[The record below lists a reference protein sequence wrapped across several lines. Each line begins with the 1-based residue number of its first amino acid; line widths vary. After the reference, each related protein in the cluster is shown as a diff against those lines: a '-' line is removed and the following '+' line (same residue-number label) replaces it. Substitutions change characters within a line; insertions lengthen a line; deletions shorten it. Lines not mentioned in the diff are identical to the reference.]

1 MKANLFFRY
10 GKKLFLAGICL
21 CTGIIASAQS
31 PNNALL
37 LDGNDNNP
45 CIGMDI
51 IRRQWTLEA
60 WIKGND
66 NSWKNREAIIGG
78 GEYAEYP
85 HIDNLPLTLKNGRLY
100 CAKANITSPEVLDNN
115 WHHVAATC
123 NGTYT
128 KLYIDGKE
136 VASAKVTVDILPGAI
151 GTNDQDS
158 STFGGAIDE
167 VRIWTTALA
176 PATLRQWMYQPL
188 TPHHPDFRSL
198 KGYYT
203 FDDMQDDVS
212 LNLVGKGH
220 QAYHIRNTRK
230 NYKGTLPL
238 ATLVKNDN
246 PLFKVPASQA
256 QQLFNA
262 VTIQSEWDADQ
273 GSKGDAV
280 LKLRIVANGTAA
292 PLKLTALQLNLSRS
306 TNIKDIAAVHVYE
319 CGHTP
324 RTAAGTSLFDQG
336 KTPAGKMNFISPAA
350 DGYALKNGVNYFLVT
365 FDVSANATPGDTL
378 HATVVSFSLNGV
390 KYTPEEASSNIM
402 KTVVASAATQPNTL
416 KFLQWNIWHGGVH
429 AGNKGPIRIMELL
442 RQTNAD
448 IISMQEAYG
457 SQQMLNDSLGF
468 QLQTSAPGANLAL
481 FSRYPMV
488 AHPSNDKF
496 KSNTATIQLPGQR
509 KVLIG
514 NWWLRYAYKH
524 EYTDFYPTPGF
535 NTADWIAEDKELAE
549 ADARKNMEQDIDP
562 VWQKDTTM
570 AVILAGDFNAGSHLD
585 WTGRAAFL
593 HYGYG
598 PVALPTSKAMLD
610 KGYRDSYREL
620 QPNEVTHPDGTFAAI
635 YGHLQTSRI
644 DFIYYKGP
652 HIKAVSSK
660 IIRTAP
666 DIDDVWASDHSAV
679 LTVFEVK

>member
-1 MKANLFFRY
+1 MKADLFFY
-10 GKKLFLAGICL
+10 HWKKISLTGICLLAGIL
-21 CTGIIASAQS
+21 SLRAQS

-37 LDGNDNNP
+37 LDGHDNNP

-51 IRRQWTLEA
+51 IRRQWTVEA

-66 NSWKNREAIIGG
+66 NSWKNKEAIIGG

-85 HIDNLPLTLKNGRLY
+85 HIDNLPLMLKNGHLHS
-100 CAKANITSPEVLDNN
+100 AKANITAPQVLDSH

-123 NGTYT
+123 NGVDT

-136 VASAKVTVDILPGAI
+136 VASAKVVVDILPGAI

-167 VRIWTTALA
+167 VRIWKTALA
-176 PATLRQWMYQPL
+176 PATLRQWMYQPI
-188 TPHHPDFRSL
+188 TPRHRNFSAL

-203 FDDMQDDVS
+203 FDDMHDDVV

-220 QAYHIRNTRK
+220 QAYHMRNTRK
-230 NYKGTLPL
+230 DYKGKLPL

-246 PLFKVPASQA
+246 PLFKVPATK

-273 GSKGDAV
+273 GSTGDAV
-280 LKLRIVANGTAA
+280 LKLRIVTNGSAA
-292 PLKLTALQLNLSRS
+292 PMKLTALQLDLSH
-306 TNIKDIAAVHVYE
+306 TTALADIAAVHVYE
-319 CGHTP
+319 AGQTP
-324 RTAAGTSLFDQG
+324 RSGSRTELFG
-336 KTPAGKMNFISPAA
+336 KGKIPGKKMNFTLPSA

-365 FDVSANATPGDTL
+365 FDVRPDAMPGDTL
-378 HATVVSFSLNGV
+378 HAGVASFSLNGV
-390 KYTPEEASSNIM
+390 AYTPEQDTTNVLKTVIASSASHPNI
-402 KTVVASAATQPNTL
+402 L
-416 KFLQWNIWHGGVH
+416 KLLQWNIWHGGVH
-429 AGNKGPIRIMELL
+429 VGNNGRNRIKELL
-442 RQTNAD
+442 IKTNAD
-448 IISMQEAYG
+448 IISMEEAYG
-457 SQQMLNDSLGF
+457 SQQMLRDSLGF
-468 QLQTSAPGANLAL
+468 HLQTSAAGANLAL
-481 FSRYPMV
+481 FSRYPLE
-488 AHPSNDKF
+488 AHPSNDNF
-496 KSNTATIQLPGQR
+496 KSNTATILLPGNR
-509 KVLIG
+509 KLLMG

-535 NTADWIAEDKELAE
+535 NTNDWVAEDSELTV
-549 ADARKNMEQDIDP
+549 ADARKNIEKDIDP
-562 VWQKDTTM
+562 VWQADTTM
-570 AVILAGDFNAGSHLD
+570 PVILAGDFNSGSHLD
-585 WTGRAAFL
+585 WTARAAFL

-598 PVALPTSKAMLD
+598 PVALPGSKFMLE

-620 QPNEVTHPDGTFAAI
+620 QPDEVTHPAGTFAAI

-652 HIKAVSSK
+652 RIKAVASK

-666 DIDDVWASDHSAV
+666 EIDDVWASDHSAV
-679 LTVFEVK
+679 LTVFEIK

>member
-1 MKANLFFRY
+1 MKVHLLFHY
-10 GKKLFLAGICL
+10 GKKIFLTGICL
-21 CTGIIASAQS
+21 FTGIISDAQS

-60 WIKGND
+60 WVKGND
-66 NSWKNREAIIGG
+66 NNWKEKEAIIGG

-85 HIDNLPLTLKNGRLY
+85 NVDNLPLILKNGHLHSAR
-100 CAKANITSPEVLDNN
+100 ANITAPQVLDNH

-123 NGTYT
+123 NGSET

-136 VASAKVTVDILPGAI
+136 VASAKVAVDILPGAI

-158 STFGGAIDE
+158 STFGGSIDE
-167 VRIWTTALA
+167 VRIWTVALP
-176 PATLRQWMYQPL
+176 PATIRQWMYQPI
-188 TPHHPDFRSL
+188 TPRHRNFSAL

-203 FDDMQDDVS
+203 FDDMQDDVC

-220 QAYHIRNTRK
+220 QAYHMRNTRK
-230 NYKGTLPL
+230 KYKGKLPL

-246 PLFKVPASQA
+246 PLFVTPATK

-280 LKLRIVANGTAA
+280 LKLRIVANGTNT
-292 PLKLTALQLNLSRS
+292 PLKLTALQLDLSHAS
-306 TNIKDIAAVHVYE
+306 NITDIASVHIYE
-319 CGHTP
+319 AGQTP
-324 RTAAGTSLFDQG
+324 RTAAGTELFGSG
-336 KTPAGKMNFISPAA
+336 KMPARKMNFTMPSA
-350 DGYALKNGVNYFLVT
+350 DGYALKDGVNYFVVT
-365 FDVSANATPGDTL
+365 FDVKPDATPGDTL
-378 HATVVSFSLNGV
+378 HATVASFSLNGV
-390 KYTPEEASSNIM
+390 KYTPEEAASNIM
-402 KTVVASAATQPNTL
+402 KTVVASSAINPHIL
-416 KFLQWNIWHGGVH
+416 KLLQWNIWHGGVH
-429 AGNKGPIRIMELL
+429 VGNNGPNRIKELL
-442 RQTNAD
+442 IKTKAD
-448 IISMQEAYG
+448 IIAMEEAYG
-457 SQQMLNDSLGF
+457 TQQMLRDALGF

-481 FSRYPMV
+481 FCRYPLT
-488 AHPSNDKF
+488 AHPSNDPF
-496 KSNTATIQLPGQR
+496 KSNTATIQLPGNR
-509 KVLIG
+509 KVLMG

-524 EYTDFYPTPGF
+524 EYTDFYPIAGF
-535 NTADWIAEDKELAE
+535 NTADWIAEDSELAE
-549 ADARKNMEQDIDP
+549 VDARKNIEQDINP
-562 VWQKDTTM
+562 VWQADTTLPI
-570 AVILAGDFNAGSHLD
+570 ILAGDFNSGSHLD

-598 PVALPTSKAMLD
+598 PVELPVSKWMLGE
-610 KGYRDSYREL
+610 GYRDSYREL
-620 QPNEVTHPDGTFAAI
+620 QPDEVTHPAGTFAAI

-652 HIKAVSSK
+652 RIKAVASK

-666 DIDDVWASDHSAV
+666 EIDDVWASDHSAV

>member
-1 MKANLFFRY
+1 MKVNLFFRCW
-10 GKKLFLAGICL
+10 KKLFFVGICL
-21 CTGIIASAQS
+21 FSGILSNAQS
-31 PNNALL
+31 RNNALL

-60 WIKGND
+60 WIKGDD
-66 NSWKNREAIIGG
+66 NNWKNKEAIIGG

-85 HIDNLPLTLKNGRLY
+85 NIDNLPLMLKNGHLH
-100 CAKANITSPEVLDNN
+100 CAKANITAPEVLDNK

-123 NGTYT
+123 DGNETR
-128 KLYIDGKE
+128 LYIDGKE
-136 VASAKVTVDILPGAI
+136 AGSAKVAVDILPGAI

-158 STFGGAIDE
+158 STFGGTIDE

-188 TPHHPDFRSL
+188 TTRHPNFNAL

-203 FDDMQDDVS
+203 FDDMADDVC

-220 QAYHIRNTRK
+220 QAYHMRNTRK
-230 NYKGTLPL
+230 KYKGKLPL
-238 ATLVKNDN
+238 AVLVKNDN
-246 PLFKVPASQA
+246 PLFVIPSTK

-280 LKLRIVANGTAA
+280 LKLRIVVNGTTA
-292 PLKLTALQLNLSRS
+292 PLKLTALQLDLSHAS
-306 TNIKDIAAVHVYE
+306 TIKDVAAVHVYE
-319 CGHTP
+319 AGQTP
-324 RTAAGTSLFDQG
+324 RTVADKELFGAG
-336 KTPAGKMNFISPAA
+336 KTPVRKMIFTLPPA
-350 DGYALKNGVNYFLVT
+350 DGYTLKDGVNYFLVT
-365 FDVSANATPGDTL
+365 FDVKADAAPGDTL
-378 HATVVSFSLNGV
+378 HAAVASFSLNGI
-390 KYTPEEASSNIM
+390 KYTPEEAPSNIV
-402 KTVVASAATQPNTL
+402 KTVVASSATNPHIVRL
-416 KFLQWNIWHGGVH
+416 LQWNIWHGGVH
-429 AGNKGPIRIMELL
+429 VGNNGQNRIKELL
-442 RQTNAD
+442 VKTNAD

-457 SQQMLNDSLGF
+457 TQQMLRDSLGF

-481 FSRYPMV
+481 FSRYPLV

-496 KSNTATIQLPGQR
+496 KSNTATIQLPGNR
-509 KVLIG
+509 KILMG

-524 EYTDFYPTPGF
+524 EYTDFYPTPGY
-535 NTADWIAEDKELAE
+535 NTADWVAEDSELAE
-549 ADARKNMEQDIDP
+549 TDARKNMEQDIDP
-562 VWQKDTTM
+562 VWQADTTLP
-570 AVILAGDFNAGSHLD
+570 VILAGDFNSGSHLD

-598 PVALPTSKAMLD
+598 PVELPVSKLMLR
-610 KGYRDSYREL
+610 KGYFDSYREL
-620 QPNEVTHPDGTFAAI
+620 QPDEVAHPAGTFAAI

-652 HIKAVSSK
+652 RIKAVSSK

-666 DIDDVWASDHSAV
+666 EIDDVWASDHSAV
-679 LTVFEVK
+679 LTVFEVR